1 MNKNSLYFNIETNNK
16 EYGHEDEN
24 LINKK
29 EKEDLTLQKFYRILW
44 LISDVWSGG
53 ALLYAMVFGYLLLN
67 SGQ

>member
-29 EKEDLTLQKFYRILW
+29 EKEDLTLKNFIYYGLF
-44 LISDVWSGG
+44 SDVWSGG